1 MIRHA
6 HRLARG
12 LILFGLAAVAWVG
25 ANEAHTAEVNF
36 AGSIQLDDLLV
47 PTDDRPRDFVFDG
60 FTTELSMK
68 LSVDVS
74 EHISAQVK
82 TCYGCHGFEL
92 GAAYVDFRP
101 FDALRV
107 RAGRFTPTFGDFP
120 LRHDPANHLTSDKPL
135 PYDMGRMLRLREFN
149 MSILPAPYVDN
160 GIEVSLA
167 QSLGDSVDLD
177 VHAYLVG
184 GLRAGAGATDVDF
197 IQSRSRE
204 LYYVDNNSQ
213 PTVGGRIA
221 ASFYL
226 GPDAAL
232 TLGTSAMYGTY
243 DPDNRLDLLILG
255 ADLVLRIERWA
266 LRVEYLLRRT
276 RMDLGDDPSEGFLY
290 GVGSDGRYDPYSL
303 KDGFYAETTFPIG
316 EYVEL
321 VGRVDGMRRQGNVP
335 KTSLLR
341 SKSAILRYTLG
352 GNLRLTEGWRVK
364 LSTELYDFSDFKDEL
379 AIHLGVVGAF

>member
-101 FDALRV
+101 FDALRI

-160 GIEVSLA
+160 GVEVSFA
-167 QSLGDSVDLD
+167 QSFGDSIDLD
-177 VHAYLVG
+177 LHAYLVG

-232 TLGTSAMYGTY
+232 TLGASGMYGTY
-243 DPDNRLDLLILG
+243 DPDNRLDLLVLG
-255 ADLVLRIERWA
+255 ADLVLRIGRWA
-266 LRVEYLLRRT
+266 LRAEYLLRRT
-276 RMDLGDDPSEGFLY
+276 KMDLGADPSQGFLY
-290 GVGSDGRYDPYSL
+290 GVGRDGRYDPYAL
-303 KDGFYAETTFPIG
+303 KDGFYVESTFPLG
-316 EYVEL
+316 DLVEI
-321 VGRVDGMRRQGNVP
+321 VGRVDGLRRQGNVP

-341 SKSAILRYTLG
+341 STSAVLRYTLG
-352 GNLRLTEGWRVK
+352 GNLRLYEGWRVK
-364 LSTELYDFSDFKDEL
+364 LSAEYYDFSDFADEL
-379 AIHLGVVGAF
+379 GIHLGVVGAF